1 MSLRAIKREII
12 CHDLDIVPIATR
24 PCAQPLAG
32 RFQSFATAAEAL
44 AHMPPEDARR
54 MKRKFRKLWRSAAKK
69 LKDNSYKRKMGLGVR
84 EPTPKH
90 KSERTILVSG
100 MVFEKVNEKFG
111 KEW

>member
-24 PCAQPLAG
+24 P
-32 RFQSFATAAEAL
+32 QSVVTAAEAL
-44 AHMPPEDARR
+44 ARMSPEDARR
-54 MKRKFRKLWRSAAKK
+54 MKRKFRKLWRAAAKK
-69 LKDNSYKRKMGLGVR
+69 LKHNSYKRKMGLGVR

-100 MVFEKVNEKFG
+100 LLFQKMHEKFG